1 MNDDNFLT
9 TLTETELGIPTIAAR
24 MLLAAFLGLV
34 IGLDR
39 EYLQRPAGLRTH
51 TLVAL
56 AAATFTIITFE
67 LMARFSHEGDIQ
79 SDPIRVIEA
88 VTAGVAFLAAGSII
102 QARGQVHGLTTG
114 AGLWLA
120 GAIGTAAGIGAFAI
134 AILATVLGFIVLALM
149 RTFTEKIARNGDAP
163 APERKAGKPSA

>member
-1 MNDDNFLT
+1 MTADEVLSS
-9 TLTETELGIPTIAAR
+9 LTETELGIPTICGR
-24 MLLAAFLGLV
+24 MLLATVLGIV
-34 IGLDR
+34 IGADR
-39 EYLQRPAGLRTH
+39 EYLQRPAGVRTH

-67 LMARFSHEGDIQ
+67 LMARFSHEGQIN

-120 GAIGTAAGIGAFAI
+120 GAIGTAAGIGAYAI
-134 AILATVLGFIVLALM
+134 AILATVFGFAVLALM
-149 RTFTEKIARNGDAP
+149 RIVTDRMPKADVPTAEKDGD
-163 APERKAGKPSA
+163 

>member
-1 MNDDNFLT
+1 MEDGNFLA
-9 TLTETELGIPTIAAR
+9 TLTATELGIPTIAGR
-24 MLLAAFLGLV
+24 MVLAAFLGLV

-39 EYLQRPAGLRTH
+39 EYLQRPAGVRTH

-56 AAATFTIITFE
+56 AAATFTIVTFE
-67 LMARFSHEGDIQ
+67 LMARFSHEGEIT

-120 GAIGTAAGIGAFAI
+120 GAIGTACGIGAYAI
-134 AILATVLGFIVLALM
+134 AILATVFGFIVLTLLRFVTDRMPKSA
-149 RTFTEKIARNGDAP
+149 KAP
-163 APERKAGKPSA
+163 GPGKTPER

>member
-1 MNDDNFLT
+1 MSADALFL
-9 TLTETELGIPTIAAR
+9 TLTETELGLPAIIGR
-24 MLLAAFLGLV
+24 MVVAAFLGIV
-34 IGLDR
+34 IGIDR

-51 TLVAL
+51 TLVSL

-67 LMARFSHEGDIQ
+67 LMARFSHEGEIT

-120 GAIGTAAGIGAFAI
+120 GAIGTACGIGAYAI
-134 AILATVLGFIVLALM
+134 AILATMLGFIVLALL
-149 RTFTEKIARNGDAP
+149 RIVTERMPKTDKP
-163 APERKAGKPSA
+163 PEASESS